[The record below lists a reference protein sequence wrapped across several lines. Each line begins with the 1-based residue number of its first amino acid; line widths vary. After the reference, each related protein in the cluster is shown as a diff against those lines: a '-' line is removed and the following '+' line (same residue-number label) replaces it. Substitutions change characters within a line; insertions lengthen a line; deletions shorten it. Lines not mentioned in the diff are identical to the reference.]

1 MTKVFVFAGTLL
13 MSAAAAAQAPSGG
26 QSGSADADDP
36 NRTICRTIASTES
49 RLARTRVC
57 KTRAEWEQARRNARG
72 STDRPQRNQDSP
84 SE

>member
-1 MTKVFVFAGTLL
+1 MRMAFLSGALL

-26 QSGSADADDP
+26 QSGSADPDDP
-36 NRTICRTIASTES
+36 NRMICRTIASTES

-57 KTRAEWEQARRNARG
+57 KTRVEWEQARRNARG
-72 STDRPQRNQDSP
+72 STDRPQRNQDGP

>member
-1 MTKVFVFAGTLL
+1 MTRVVFLGGALL

-26 QSGSADADDP
+26 QSGSADADESS
-36 NRTICRTIASTES
+36 RVICRNIASTES

-72 STDRPQRNQDSP
+72 STDRPQRSQDNSP
-84 SE
+84 E